1 MLITGK
7 IAVIDDENMVTKTL
21 KTLLKIEGFSNVDTF
36 NNPNHALES
45 IKDNPYDLIISD
57 FIMPD
62 MNGIEFLSKAK
73 EIQPDTTQ
81 ILLTG
86 YADKE
91 NAIRA
96 INEVGI
102 FKYIEKPWNNSDIII
117 NIKNGIE
124 RTRLK
129 AQLKNKI
136 NELEIANKKLE
147 EYSKTLEKKVDDRT
161 KSLNILNIKLNTII
175 ENLADGLVVFNANNV
190 ILQANS
196 TAKKMFCA
204 DENSI
209 TGKNFFELIINEKN
223 KKISKSDK
231 ILRDFSIIDYNENK
245 KIPVEISLASIDVDG
260 ENLCVALI
268 RDITFQ
274 KENERLRD
282 DFIATL
288 THDLRTPLLASI
300 NALDFTLNGELG
312 GVSDDLKELL
322 SVMKKSSEDML
333 GLVNALLEVYRY
345 ESGKLFLCKTHFS
358 LNELV
363 EECTKKLEPLLRE
376 DNLTFEICSPEYAFI
391 EIPSS
396 IVHSESV
403 NLAVAPKSGIEILI
417 NADKNELRRVISNLL
432 GNAIKHSKKDGKI
445 QIKTVYDLTKKALRL
460 DIVDFGEGLNKEDIE
475 KLFKRFSQGT
485 SRKRSASTGLGLY
498 LSRQIIEA
506 HGGKIFAAG
515 EPGLGCTFSFILNN
529 SVIENQAVL

>member
-1 MLITGK
+1 MLITGR
-7 IAVIDDENMVTKTL
+7 IVIVDDEEMVTKTL
-21 KTLLKIEGFSNVDTF
+21 KTLLKIEGFSNVETF
-36 NNPNHALES
+36 NSPNCALEY
-45 IKDNPYDLIISD
+45 IKNNPCELIISD

-73 EIQPDTTQ
+73 ASKPDTTQ

-96 INEVGI
+96 INELGI
-102 FKYIEKPWNNSDIII
+102 FKYIEKPWVNDDIIL

-129 AQLKNKI
+129 NQLKDKI
-136 NELEIANKKLE
+136 DELEEANKKLE
-147 EYSKTLEKKVDDRT
+147 GYSKSLEEKVAERT
-161 KSLNILNIKLNTII
+161 KNLNISNTKLNTII
-175 ENLADGLVVFNANNV
+175 ENLADGLVVFNCDNKIVQANN
-190 ILQANS
+190 Q
-196 TAKKMFCA
+196 AKKLFCT
-204 DENSI
+204 DESGKLE
-209 TGKNFFELIINEKN
+209 GKNFYELIINEKN
-223 KKISKSDK
+223 KKIKKDEAS
-231 ILRDFSIIDYNENK
+231 LRDFSIIDYNNNK
-245 KIPVEISLASIDVDG
+245 KIPVEINLAHVNIEDKD
-260 ENLCVALI
+260 LTIALV

-312 GVSDDLKELL
+312 KIQDELKELL

-345 ESGKLFLCKTHFS
+345 ESGKLFLCKTQFS
-358 LNELV
+358 IEELIKDCA
-363 EECTKKLEPLLRE
+363 ERLSPLLKE
-376 DNLTFEICSPEYAFI
+376 DNLRFEFEGF
-391 EIPSS
+391 
-396 IVHSESV
+396 SESE
-403 NLAVAPKSGIEILI
+403 NAVPPV
-417 NADKNELRRVISNLL
+417 NADKNEIRRVILNLV
-432 GNAIKHSKKDGKI
+432 GNAIKHSKKDGVIKI
-445 QIKTVYDLTKKALRL
+445 GVAYEVENGKGDVRV
-460 DIVDFGEGLNKEDIE
+460 DITDFGEGLSEDDIS

-485 SRKRSASTGLGLY
+485 SKKRSTSTGLGLY

-506 HGGKIFAAG
+506 HNGQIFAKG
-515 EPGLGCTFSFILNN
+515 QIDKGCTFTFILKNAI
-529 SVIENQAVL
+529 VENRVLL

>member
-7 IAVIDDENMVTKTL
+7 IAIIDDEEMVTKTL

-36 NNPNHALES
+36 NNPNLALEGIRNNS
-45 IKDNPYDLIISD
+45 YDLIISD

-136 NELEIANKKLE
+136 DELEIANRKLE
-147 EYSKTLEKKVDDRT
+147 EYSKTLEKKVEDRT

-196 TAKKMFCA
+196 TAKKLFCEA
-204 DENSI
+204 ENSI
-209 TGKNFFELIINEKN
+209 IGKNFFELIINEKN
-223 KKISKSDK
+223 QKITKNDK
-231 ILRDFSIIDYNENK
+231 ILRDFSIIDYNQNK
-245 KIPVEISLASIDVDG
+245 KIPVEISLANIDVDS
-260 ENLCVALI
+260 ENLCVALV

-300 NALDFTLNGELG
+300 NALDFALNGELG
-312 GVSDDLKELL
+312 AINGELNELL

-345 ESGKLFLCKTHFS
+345 ESGKLFLSKTHFC
-358 LNELV
+358 LNELI
-363 EECTKKLEPLLRE
+363 EECTKKLEPLLKE
-376 DNLTFEICSPEYAFI
+376 DNLGFEIFAPEYVLI
-391 EIPSS
+391 EP
-396 IVHSESV
+396 V
-403 NLAVAPKSGIEILI
+403 SGMIHTENAMTADSAAEILI
-417 NADKNELRRVISNLL
+417 NADKNELRRVITNLL
-432 GNAIKHSKKDGKI
+432 GNAVKHSKKDGKI
-445 QIKTVYDLTKKALRL
+445 QIKTAYDLSKKALRV
-460 DIVDFGEGLNKEDIE
+460 DIIDFGEGLNKEDIE

-485 SRKRSASTGLGLY
+485 SKKRSASTGLGLY

-506 HGGKIFAAG
+506 HGGKIFADGKPG
-515 EPGLGCTFSFILNN
+515 EGCTFSFILNN

>member
-7 IAVIDDENMVTKTL
+7 IVIVDDEDMVIKTL
-21 KTLLKIEGFSNVDTF
+21 KTLLKIEGFSNVNIFNDTDL
-36 NNPNHALES
+36 ALEH
-45 IKDNPYDLIISD
+45 IKSNPCDLIISD
-57 FIMPD
+57 FIMPK

-73 EIQPDTTQ
+73 QIQPDTTQ

-96 INEVGI
+96 INELGI
-102 FKYIEKPWNNSDIII
+102 FKYIEKPWINDDIIL

-129 AQLKNKI
+129 GQLKNKI
-136 NELEIANKKLE
+136 EELETANAKLE
-147 EYSKTLEKKVDDRT
+147 EYSKSLEEKVQERT
-161 KSLNILNIKLNTII
+161 KDLNISNVKLNTIL
-175 ENLADGLVVFNANNV
+175 ENLADGLVMFNSNNIIV
-190 ILQANS
+190 QANS
-196 TAKKMFCA
+196 RAKEFFST
-204 DENSI
+204 EGTSPE
-209 TGKNFFELIINEKN
+209 GKNFYELIINEKD
-223 KKISKSDK
+223 KKIKKDEK
-231 ILRDFSIIDYNENK
+231 TLRDFSIIDYKENK
-245 KIPVEISLASIDVDG
+245 KIPVEINLANVNIEG
-260 ENLCVALI
+260 EHYKIALI

-312 GVSDDLKELL
+312 DLGNELKELL

-345 ESGKLFLCKTHFS
+345 EAGKLFLCKSHFN
-358 LNELV
+358 LKELI
-363 EECTKKLEPLLRE
+363 EECTKKLEPLLKE
-376 DNLTFEICSPEYAFI
+376 DNLKFEFTQA
-391 EIPSS
+391 SS
-396 IVHSESV
+396 TGEDIT
-403 NLAVAPKSGIEILI
+403 I
-417 NADKNELRRVISNLL
+417 NADKNEIRRVISNLI
-432 GNAIKHSKKDGKI
+432 GNAIKHSKKDGSININLSVENKD
-445 QIKTVYDLTKKALRL
+445 VRV
-460 DIVDFGEGLNKEDIE
+460 DIVDFGEGLSNEDIE

-485 SRKRSASTGLGLY
+485 SKKRSASTGLGLY

-506 HGGKIFAAG
+506 HNGQIFASG
-515 EPGLGCTFSFILNN
+515 EVDKGCTFSFILKNAL
-529 SVIENQAVL
+529 VEKQAV

>member
-7 IAVIDDENMVTKTL
+7 IVIVDDEDMVIKTL
-21 KTLLKIEGFSNVDTF
+21 KTLLKIEGFSNVSIFNDTDL
-36 NNPNHALES
+36 ALEH
-45 IKDNPYDLIISD
+45 IKENPCDLIISD
-57 FIMPD
+57 FIMPK

-73 EIQPDTTQ
+73 QIQPDTTQ

-96 INEVGI
+96 INELGI
-102 FKYIEKPWNNSDIII
+102 FKYIEKPWINDDIIL

-129 AQLKNKI
+129 GQLKNKI
-136 NELEIANKKLE
+136 EELEVANSKLE
-147 EYSKTLEKKVDDRT
+147 EYSKSLEEKVLERT
-161 KSLNILNIKLNTII
+161 KDLNISNVKLNTIL
-175 ENLADGLVVFNANNV
+175 EHLADGLVMFNSNNV
-190 ILQANS
+190 IVQANS
-196 TAKKMFCA
+196 KAKEFFCS
-204 DENSI
+204 EGS
-209 TGKNFFELIINEKN
+209 TLEGKNFYELIINEKN
-223 KKISKSDK
+223 KKIKNDEK
-231 ILRDFSIIDYNENK
+231 TLRDFSIIDYKENN
-245 KIPVEISLASIDVDG
+245 KIPVEINLADVNI
-260 ENLCVALI
+260 ENEHYKIALV

-312 GVSDDLKELL
+312 DLSGELKELL

-345 ESGKLFLCKTHFS
+345 EAGKLFLCKSHFS
-358 LNELV
+358 LNELI

-376 DNLTFEICSPEYAFI
+376 DNLKFETAFI
-391 EIPSS
+391 NAANDDDNIT
-396 IVHSESV
+396 
-403 NLAVAPKSGIEILI
+403 I
-417 NADKNELRRVISNLL
+417 NADKNEIRRVISNLL
-432 GNAIKHSKKDGKI
+432 GNAIKHSKKDGVIKI
-445 QIKTVYDLTKKALRL
+445 NLSKENRDVRV
-460 DIVDFGEGLNKEDIE
+460 DIVDFGEGLSNEDIE

-485 SRKRSASTGLGLY
+485 SKKRSASTGLGLY
-498 LSRQIIEA
+498 LSRQIVEA
-506 HGGKIFAAG
+506 HNGQIFAQG
-515 EPGLGCTFSFILNN
+515 ELNKGCTFSFILKNAI
-529 SVIENQAVL
+529 VETQVV

>member
-7 IAVIDDENMVTKTL
+7 IAIIDDENMVTKTL

-36 NNPNHALES
+36 NNPDHALES

-274 KENERLRD
+274 KECGM
-282 DFIATL
+282 I
-288 THDLRTPLLASI
+288 LLQ
-300 NALDFTLNGELG
+300 
-312 GVSDDLKELL
+312 
-322 SVMKKSSEDML
+322 
-333 GLVNALLEVYRY
+333 
-345 ESGKLFLCKTHFS
+345 
-358 LNELV
+358 
-363 EECTKKLEPLLRE
+363 P
-376 DNLTFEICSPEYAFI
+376 
-391 EIPSS
+391 
-396 IVHSESV
+396 
-403 NLAVAPKSGIEILI
+403 
-417 NADKNELRRVISNLL
+417 
-432 GNAIKHSKKDGKI
+432 
-445 QIKTVYDLTKKALRL
+445 
-460 DIVDFGEGLNKEDIE
+460 
-475 KLFKRFSQGT
+475 
-485 SRKRSASTGLGLY
+485 
-498 LSRQIIEA
+498 
-506 HGGKIFAAG
+506 
-515 EPGLGCTFSFILNN
+515 
-529 SVIENQAVL
+529 

>member
-7 IAVIDDENMVTKTL
+7 IVIVDDEDMVIKTL
-21 KTLLKIEGFSNVDTF
+21 KTLLKIEGFSNVDIF
-36 NNPNHALES
+36 NNPEDALKFIE
-45 IKDNPYDLIISD
+45 KNPVDLIISD
-57 FIMPD
+57 FIMPK

-73 EIQPDTTQ
+73 KIHPDTTQ

-96 INEVGI
+96 INELGI
-102 FKYIEKPWNNSDIII
+102 FKYIEKPWGNDDIIL

-129 AQLKNKI
+129 EQLKNKI
-136 NELEIANKKLE
+136 EELEIANKKLN
-147 EYSKTLEKKVDDRT
+147 EYSKTLEDKVEERT
-161 KSLNILNIKLNTII
+161 RDLNVSNIKLNTII
-175 ENLADGLVVFNANNV
+175 ENLSDALILFNSNNKIV
-190 ILQANS
+190 QVNGQ
-196 TAKKMFCA
+196 AKKLFCA
-204 DENSI
+204 NENDELK
-209 TGKNFFELIINEKN
+209 GKNFFEIIINEKD
-223 KKISKSDK
+223 KKLKK
-231 ILRDFSIIDYNENK
+231 GETVLRDFSVIDYKENK
-245 KIPVEISLASIDVDG
+245 KIPVEINLAPVKLDNEDFT
-260 ENLCVALI
+260 VALI

-312 GVSDDLKELL
+312 NIQDELKELL

-358 LNELV
+358 LEELI
-363 EECTKKLEPLLRE
+363 EDCTKKLSPLLKE
-376 DNLTFEICSPEYAFI
+376 DNLKFEFEFQK
-391 EIPSS
+391 
-396 IVHSESV
+396 
-403 NLAVAPKSGIEILI
+403 NTPKTGGEILI
-417 NADKNELRRVISNLL
+417 NADKNEIRRVVSNLL
-432 GNAIKHSKKDGKI
+432 GNAIKHSKKDGVIKI
-445 QIKTVYDLTKKALRL
+445 CTSYEAKDVRV
-460 DIVDFGEGLNKEDIE
+460 DIVDFGEGLSKEDIE
-475 KLFKRFSQGT
+475 KLFNRFSQGT
-485 SRKRSASTGLGLY
+485 SKKRSTSTGLGLY

-506 HGGKIFAAG
+506 HNNEHAGGSIFASG
-515 EPGLGCTFSFILNN
+515 ELDKGCTFSFILKN
-529 SVIENQAVL
+529 SVIESKAVL

>member
-7 IAVIDDENMVTKTL
+7 IVIVDDEDMVIKTL
-21 KTLLKIEGFSNVDTF
+21 KTLLKIEGFSNVNIF
-36 NNPNHALES
+36 NDPSLALEL
-45 IKDNPYDLIISD
+45 IEKNPCELIISD
-57 FIMPD
+57 FIMPK

-73 EIQPDTTQ
+73 KIHPDTTQ

-96 INEVGI
+96 INELGI
-102 FKYIEKPWNNSDIII
+102 FKYIEKPWGNDDIIL

-129 AQLKNKI
+129 EQLKNKI
-136 NELEIANKKLE
+136 EELEIANKKLN
-147 EYSKTLEKKVDDRT
+147 EYSKSLEEKVEERT
-161 KSLNILNIKLNTII
+161 KDLNISNIKLNTIL
-175 ENLADGLVVFNANNV
+175 ENLADALILFDSNNRIV
-190 ILQANS
+190 QANEQ
-196 TAKKMFCA
+196 AKKLFCTNKN
-204 DENSI
+204 DELK
-209 TGKNFFELIINEKN
+209 GKNFFELIISEKN
-223 KKISKSDK
+223 KKFQKDEK
-231 ILRDFSIIDYNENK
+231 TLRDYTIIDYRNNR
-245 KIPVEISLASIDVDG
+245 KIPVEINLANVVLNDE
-260 ENLCVALI
+260 ENTIALI

-312 GVSDDLKELL
+312 NVSDELKELL

-358 LNELV
+358 LEELIK
-363 EECTKKLEPLLRE
+363 ETAKKLSPLLVE
-376 DNLTFEICSPEYAFI
+376 DNLNFEFNFPNNNRGETI
-391 EIPSS
+391 
-396 IVHSESV
+396 
-403 NLAVAPKSGIEILI
+403 I
-417 NADKNELRRVISNLL
+417 NADKNEIRRVISNLL
-432 GNAIKHSKKDGKI
+432 GNAIKHSKKDGNIKI
-445 QIKTVYDLTKKALRL
+445 NVTCENKDAKV
-460 DIVDFGEGLNKEDIE
+460 DIVDFGEGLSKEDID
-475 KLFKRFSQGT
+475 KLFNRFSQGT
-485 SRKRSASTGLGLY
+485 SKKRSTSTGLGLY

-506 HGGKIFAAG
+506 HNNETPGGCTGSIYAKG
-515 EPGLGCTFSFILNN
+515 ELDKGCTFSFILKN
-529 SVIENQAVL
+529 SIIENKVSV